1 MTTHHDA
8 SWRISRAER
17 KNRDARPDVGADAA
31 LDKMKRC
38 VGDSRGCTLHA
49 SACRS
54 PDFTSTVPQQ
64 TPPSVTN
71 LTPNLTSNLT
81 PILPP
86 PNLTNTTSKA
96 PPTSTTTDV
105 FYDVARDPL
114 ILLSVVGSL
123 TRRQGNWTEQ
133 GDLRLIL
140 TYWRYLLHPHREPIN
155 SLVIDGRRAKH
166 RSTTRRRTRSP
177 ARPSPW

>member
-71 LTPNLTSNLT
+71 LTPNLTPNLA
-81 PILPP
+81 PNLPP
-86 PNLTNTTSKA
+86 QNLTNTTSKA